1 MSKIL
6 VGTAS
11 WSDLG
16 FIAEWFPPA
25 LPASQRLPWYAQH
38 FDMVE
43 VNSTFYSIPD
53 RRTTQHWCE
62 QTPDNFVFN
71 VKLHRVLS
79 RHSTG
84 PDFLPPDLRVDAELD
99 SQGRVLVTP
108 HMEEAVVTRLLESL
122 EPFERSGKLGV
133 LLLQLP
139 PSFGPRRHQ
148 LHELEHLLSLL
159 HGHKLAVELRNRDW
173 VEGMQREATTDFFHK
188 HDLIFVTVDT
198 PSVQH
203 FRLMPSIDIATHEHI
218 GYLRAHGRNAR
229 GYLNGRTVA
238 ERFDYDY
245 PDDELD
251 EIAERVINLSHSLDE
266 MHVVFNNNRGAYAPK
281 AAMKMKHILENK
293 LQLAF

>member
-16 FIAEWFPPA
+16 YIAEWYPPT
-25 LPASQRLPWYAQH
+25 LPASRRLPWYAEH

-43 VNSTFYSIPD
+43 VNSTFYAIPEP
-53 RRTTQHWCE
+53 RTTEHWCE
-62 QTPDNFVFN
+62 LTPDYFVFN
-71 VKLHRVLS
+71 VKLHRLLS

-84 PDFLPPDLRVDAELD
+84 PDFLPPDLRIDAELD
-99 SQGRVLVTP
+99 EHGRVLVTP
-108 HMEEAVVTRLLESL
+108 QMEEAVTTRLLQSF
-122 EPFERSGKLGV
+122 EPFERAGKLGV

-148 LHELEHLLSLL
+148 LDELEHLIELL
-159 HGHKLAVELRNRDW
+159 HGYKLAVELRNRDW
-173 VEGMQREATTDFFHK
+173 VEASQLHATTEFFRQ
-188 HDLIFVTVDT
+188 HDLIFVAVDT
-198 PSVQH
+198 PEVNN
-203 FRLMPSIDIATHEHI
+203 FRLMPRIDLTTHSHI

-229 GYLNGRTVA
+229 GYLTGRNVA

-245 PDDELD
+245 PDQELE
-251 EIAERVINLSHSLDE
+251 EIAQRAIRLSHSVEE

-281 AAMKMKHILENK
+281 AAMKMRHILDSK
-293 LQLAF
+293 LALVF

>member
-16 FIAEWFPPA
+16 FIAEWFPPT

-71 VKLHRVLS
+71 VKLHRLLS

-84 PDFLPPDLRVDAELD
+84 PDFLPPDLRYYVDLD
-99 SQGRVLVTP
+99 TQGRVLVTP
-108 HMEEAVVTRLLESL
+108 QLEEAVVTRTLEAL
-122 EPFERSGKLGV
+122 EPFERGEKLGV

-148 LHELEHLLSLL
+148 LQELEHLISLL
-159 HGHKLAVELRNRDW
+159 HGYKVAIELRNRDW
-173 VEGMQREATTDFFHK
+173 VQGIQLEATIEFFHK
-188 HDLIFVTVDT
+188 HDLVFVIVDT
-198 PSVQH
+198 PAVEH
-203 FRLMPSIDIATHEHI
+203 FRLMPRIDITTHDRV

-229 GYLNGRTVA
+229 GYLTGRTVA

-245 PDDELD
+245 PDEELE
-251 EIAERVINLSHSLDE
+251 EIAERAIRLSHSLDE
-266 MHVVFNNNRGAYAPK
+266 MHLVFNNNRGAYAPK
-281 AAMKMKHILENK
+281 AALKMKHILECK
-293 LQLAF
+293 LALAF